1 MESNRSFEHIIQAG
15 KSEKNYWK
23 DVLRYKELFYVL
35 AWRDISVRY
44 KQTVF
49 GVLWAVLRPVITMI
63 IFVVVFGKIAQLP
76 SEGVPYPVF
85 VFAALL
91 PWTFFS
97 TAFSDASESLIAN
110 TSLVSKVYFPRVIIP
125 ASAIIVAVV
134 DFLIA
139 MCILFLLMVFYQYW
153 PSWQMLLMPLFL
165 IMGFFSAFGLGLFIS
180 ALNVKFRDFRFL
192 VPFIVQLGLYISPVG
207 FSSSIVPEKFQLLYY
222 LNPMAAVI
230 DGFRWCIS
238 AGQTSLNI
246 EHVMVSVSVII
257 TMCFAG
263 FFYFRK
269 TEKTFADII

>member
-1 MESNRSFEHIIQAG
+1 MENNQSFEHSIQAG

-23 DVLRYKELFYVL
+23 DILRYKELFYVL

-49 GVLWAVLRPVITMI
+49 GILWAILRPVITMM

-110 TSLVSKVYFPRVIIP
+110 SSLVSKVYFPRVIIP

-153 PSWQMLLMPLFL
+153 PSWQIILMPVFLLMGFL
-165 IMGFFSAFGLGLFIS
+165 SAFGLGLYIS
-180 ALNVKFRDFRFL
+180 ALNVKYRDFRFL
-192 VPFIVQLGLYISPVG
+192 VPFIVQFGLYISPVG
-207 FSSSIVPEKFQLLYY
+207 FSSSIVPEQYQFLYY

-230 DGFRWCIS
+230 DGFRWCVS
-238 AGQTSLNI
+238 GGQTTLYI
-246 EHVMVSVSVII
+246 EHVMISLMVIML
-257 TMCFAG
+257 MCFTG